1 MGMLGSNLFIRTWVK
16 GEQAHLAM
24 ESRCY
29 DGSIKTMKE
38 PETIKS
44 IGIRNISFLVLFEV
58 GLILVVYLTG
68 NFTVI

>member
-1 MGMLGSNLFIRTWVK
+1 MGMLGSNLFIRTWMK

-38 PETIKS
+38 PESIKN
-44 IGIRNISFLVLFEV
+44 IGILNISLLILFEAC
-58 GLILVVYLTG
+58 LIFVVYLTG